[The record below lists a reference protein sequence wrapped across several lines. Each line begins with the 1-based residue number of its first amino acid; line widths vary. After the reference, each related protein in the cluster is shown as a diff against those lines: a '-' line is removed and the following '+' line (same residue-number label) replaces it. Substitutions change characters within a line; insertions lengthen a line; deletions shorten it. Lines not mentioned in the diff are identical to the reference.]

1 MVLLVLVV
9 LVLAGCSVRL
19 DLPPP
24 PVPTADHE
32 ESIRQE
38 QARAVTTVLDLI
50 ESGDAEGTELSAVG
64 EHAAAHLEALGGV
77 WEPPPRPDDPPVA
90 DTDVDRDAAIEDVV
104 AALEESAGSARAGAA
119 EVSADL
125 AVLLISIATNH
136 TLHAQW
142 LREVADLEAADTTEP
157 APDPHP
163 ATVGP
168 EASELVR
175 VLDASGYVAELRA
188 ARTRNQDGEQW
199 QERAEQMR
207 ALADL
212 LATRGGFA
220 GTQDDPRHAA
230 YDVDLDDLAAEADAL
245 EGALVPAWLQLA
257 GPADAADRQVIAAR
271 VLESA
276 SGAHNDAGSL
286 PAFPGHSQ

>member
-1 MVLLVLVV
+1 VLVV
-9 LVLAGCSVRL
+9 LLLAGCSLRL

-24 PVPTADHE
+24 AVPTADHE
-32 ESIRQE
+32 EAVRQE
-38 QARAVTTVLDLI
+38 QARAVTTVVDLI
-50 ESGDAEGTELSAVG
+50 ESSGAQGNELSTLR

-77 WEPPPRPDDPPVA
+77 WEPPPRPDDPPA
-90 DTDVDRDAAIEDVV
+90 PETDTDSDRDAAIEDVV
-104 AALEESAGSARAGAA
+104 AALEESAASARAGAA

-125 AVLLISIATNH
+125 AVLLVSIATNH

-142 LREVADLEAADTTEP
+142 LREDADLGAPDSEEP
-157 APDPHP
+157 APDPYP
-163 ATVGP
+163 EAVGP

-188 ARTRNQDGEQW
+188 ARTGDQDGAQL

-212 LATRGGFA
+212 LAARGGFA

-230 YDVDLDDLAAEADAL
+230 YDVDLEDLAAEA
-245 EGALVPAWLQLA
+245 EGLQAALVPAWLELV
-257 GPADAADRQVIAAR
+257 GPAGAADRQVIAAR

-276 SGAHNDAGSL
+276 SGAHGDAGSL
-286 PAFPGHSQ
+286 PAFPGRSQ